1 MAHHA
6 VASRPELLET
16 VSSIQISE
24 QSRLPDA
31 SLVSRF
37 VLRGLLGH
45 IGPASTPSAGCT
57 ARPWKQKSGDPCP
70 KDFSAKGLR
79 GHVRVQKDKFKQ
91 IGRESVY
98 LNSGFRREKKI
109 LGLGIDTRKQKE
121 EKAGF
126 RQGCTMLK
134 PQG

>member
-16 VSSIQISE
+16 VSSIQISV
-24 QSRLPDA
+24 QSRLLDA

-57 ARPWKQKSGDPCP
+57 ARPGKQKSGDPCP
-70 KDFSAKGLR
+70 KDFSTKGLR
-79 GHVRVQKDKFKQ
+79 GHVRVQKDKFKL

-98 LNSGFRREKKI
+98 LNSGFRKEKI

-126 RQGCTMLK
+126 RQGCTTLK